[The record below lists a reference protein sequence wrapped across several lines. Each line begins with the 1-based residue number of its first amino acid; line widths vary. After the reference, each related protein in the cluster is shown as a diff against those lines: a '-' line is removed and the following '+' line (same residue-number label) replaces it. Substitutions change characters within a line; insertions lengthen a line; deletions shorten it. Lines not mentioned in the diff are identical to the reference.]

1 MNLVPPSDARSSVA
15 RVRGLYLR
23 ALGFI
28 FVLAFAS
35 LVPQLSAL
43 LGPGGLSPAAELL
56 EYARQVLPASGRFLR
71 LPTLLEWFGAGEGV
85 LRGVCF
91 AGLGCGLLLVANVA
105 PRWSLIG
112 AWAYYLSLT
121 TVGGVFLSYFALHG
135 AVVVAAILV
144 VWGLGRS
151 PRSGAVWRALL
162 ITNAYAALVGVVNL
176 VFGTNFLF
184 LCAKPEGRTLL
195 DWFGP
200 WPVYILVAEFV
211 ALGLFTLLALPFR
224 RGSPHT

>member
-1 MNLVPPSDARSSVA
+1 M
-15 RVRGLYLR
+15 
-23 ALGFI
+23 ALT
-28 FVLAFAS
+28 VLTA
-35 LVPQLSAL
+35 
-43 LGPGGLSPAAELL
+43 
-56 EYARQVLPASGRFLR
+56 
-71 LPTLLEWFGAGEGV
+71 
-85 LRGVCF
+85 
-91 AGLGCGLLLVANVA
+91 AGLVWLVRRHPRATSGVRFGLAGLLLT
-105 PRWSLIG
+105 L
-112 AWAYYLSLT
+112 
-121 TVGGVFLSYFALHG
+121 TVGTLVRERLAGRPWGDLAPLHLCDMAIFVGLFALVTRAPLACEVLYFWACAGTLLAIITPDVLVGFPHPTFLSYFALHG

-224 RGSPHT
+224 RRGAQHS

>member
-1 MNLVPPSDARSSVA
+1 
-15 RVRGLYLR
+15 VRFGL
-23 ALGFI
+23 A
-28 FVLAFAS
+28 
-35 LVPQLSAL
+35 
-43 LGPGGLSPAAELL
+43 
-56 EYARQVLPASGRFLR
+56 
-71 LPTLLEWFGAGEGV
+71 
-85 LRGVCF
+85 
-91 AGLGCGLLLVANVA
+91 GLLLT
-105 PRWSLIG
+105 L
-112 AWAYYLSLT
+112 
-121 TVGGVFLSYFALHG
+121 TVGTLVRERLAGRPWGELAPLHLCDMAIFVGLFALVTRSSLACEVLYFWACAGTLLAIITPDVLVGFPHPTFLSYFALHG